1 MQALISV
8 YDKAGVVEFAR
19 ALQES
24 GFSIISTGGTATSL
38 TKEGVNVKQVS
49 ELTEFPE
56 MLEGRVKTLHPRV
69 HGGILAK
76 PNLAQ
81 HQEDLKKHNIS
92 PIQLVAVNLYPF
104 VETIKKPDT
113 TLDVALENVDIGG
126 HTLIRAAAKNFSH
139 VIVVIDPQDYKFI
152 SDKIKAGGIESISL
166 AERHRLAVKAFHH
179 VCSYDAA
186 VSEYLLKVK
195 IAEPTEAT
203 PAQFPDTFVSH
214 YEKKLELRYGENP
227 HQSAALY
234 VDATGSGIAHA
245 ELLHGTPLSY
255 NNILD
260 GDAALRSIREFT
272 QPGCV
277 VVKHTNPCGLAL
289 HPDQKEAYLR
299 AFSGDSV
306 SAYGGIVG
314 FNTTVTVAATEAMKG
329 VFYEVMIA
337 PDYEPAALEILS
349 KRQKLRVLKVA
360 NFFTHP
366 SSFEVKTVSGGV
378 LLQSPNPP
386 IKDKDAEGWQAVTD
400 AKPTDKQQ
408 EDLLF
413 AWKISKHIKSN
424 AIVLVKD
431 NTLVGMGAG
440 QPNRLQSIH
449 IALKIAGEK
458 AKGAVLASD
467 AFMPFP
473 DNVEL
478 AVQGGIVAIVQ
489 PGGSIRD
496 KESIEAANKA
506 NIPMLFTGSRN
517 FLH

>member
-1 MQALISV
+1 
-8 YDKAGVVEFAR
+8 
-19 ALQES
+19 
-24 GFSIISTGGTATSL
+24 
-38 TKEGVNVKQVS
+38 
-49 ELTEFPE
+49 
-56 MLEGRVKTLHPRV
+56 
-69 HGGILAK
+69 
-76 PNLAQ
+76 
-81 HQEDLKKHNIS
+81 
-92 PIQLVAVNLYPF
+92 
-104 VETIKKPDT
+104 
-113 TLDVALENVDIGG
+113 
-126 HTLIRAAAKNFSH
+126 
-139 VIVVIDPQDYKFI
+139 VIVVIDPQDYKTI
-152 SDKIKAGGIESISL
+152 ADKIKGGGIESISIV
-166 AERHRLAVKAFHH
+166 ERHRLAVKAFQH

-186 VSEYLLKVK
+186 VSEYLLKANVGG
-195 IAEPTEAT
+195 EA
-203 PAQFPDTFVSH
+203 PAAQFPETFAPH

-227 HQSAALY
+227 HQNAALY
-234 VDATGSGIAHA
+234 VDATGNGIANA
-245 ELLHGTPLSY
+245 QLLQGTPLSY

-260 GDAALRSIREFT
+260 GDAALRSIREFP

-277 VVKHTNPCGLAL
+277 IVKHTNPCGLAL
-289 HPDQKEAYLR
+289 HEDQKEAYQR

-349 KRQKLRVLKVA
+349 KRQKLRVLKVP

-366 SSFEVKTVSGGV
+366 SAYEIKTISGGV

-386 IKDKDAEGWQAVTD
+386 IKDADAQGWQVVTET
-400 AKPTDKQQ
+400 KPTEEQLK
-408 EDLLF
+408 DLLF
-413 AWKISKHIKSN
+413 AWKISKHVKSN
-424 AIVLVKD
+424 AIILAKD

-449 IALKIAGEK
+449 ISLKIAGEK
-458 AKGAVLASD
+458 AKGSVLASD

-506 NIPMLFTGSRN
+506 GIPMLFTGNRN

>member
-1 MQALISV
+1 
-8 YDKAGVVEFAR
+8 
-19 ALQES
+19 
-24 GFSIISTGGTATSL
+24 
-38 TKEGVNVKQVS
+38 
-49 ELTEFPE
+49 
-56 MLEGRVKTLHPRV
+56 
-69 HGGILAK
+69 
-76 PNLAQ
+76 
-81 HQEDLKKHNIS
+81 
-92 PIQLVAVNLYPF
+92 
-104 VETIKKPDT
+104 
-113 TLDVALENVDIGG
+113 
-126 HTLIRAAAKNFSH
+126 
-139 VIVVIDPQDYKFI
+139 VIVVIDPQDYKTI
-152 SDKIKAGGIESISL
+152 ADKIKGGGIESISIV
-166 AERHRLAVKAFHH
+166 ERHRLAVKAFQH

-186 VSEYLLKVK
+186 VSEYLLKANVGG
-195 IAEPTEAT
+195 EA
-203 PAQFPDTFVSH
+203 PAAQFPETFAPH

-227 HQSAALY
+227 YQ
-234 VDATGSGIAHA
+234 
-245 ELLHGTPLSY
+245 
-255 NNILD
+255 
-260 GDAALRSIREFT
+260 
-272 QPGCV
+272 
-277 VVKHTNPCGLAL
+277 
-289 HPDQKEAYLR
+289 R

-349 KRQKLRVLKVA
+349 KRQKLRVLKVP

-366 SSFEVKTVSGGV
+366 SAYEIKTISGGV

-386 IKDKDAEGWQAVTD
+386 IKDADAQGWQVVTET
-400 AKPTDKQQ
+400 KPTEEQLK
-408 EDLLF
+408 DLLF
-413 AWKISKHIKSN
+413 AWKISKHVKSN
-424 AIVLVKD
+424 AIILAKD

-449 IALKIAGEK
+449 ISLKIAGEK
-458 AKGAVLASD
+458 AKGSVLASD

-506 NIPMLFTGSRN
+506 GIPMLFTGSRN